1 MKEELEKTAAGIL
14 SRYFSPRSMLLSTIV
29 LIVLGFFVYR
39 WISAPNRTENK
50 INQAIERN
58 DFAKAHENLNK
69 YALLCNK
76 NEDNGGMLGMLFQ
89 LWFGSSKPE
98 KGYYSVAQKVYAA
111 EIRYLVSQNTDA
123 SWDRAYMLPKEV
135 DQTNKTE
142 CQKVQQALYKT
153 LLDYANEFGNEEIVD
168 RITKANKATE

>member
-1 MKEELEKTAAGIL
+1 MNGELEKAVADVF
-14 SRYFSPRSMLLSTIV
+14 SRWYSPRSMFLSTIFLFV
-29 LIVLGFFVYR
+29 VGFLVYR
-39 WISAPNRTENK
+39 WISAPNRVENK

-76 NEDNGGMLGMLFQ
+76 NEENEGVIGMLFK
-89 LWFGSSKPE
+89 LWFGLGKTE
-98 KGYYSVAQKVYAA
+98 NEYYSVAQKVYAA

-123 SWDRAYMLPKEV
+123 SWDRAYMLPMEV
-135 DQTNKTE
+135 DQMNKTE

-153 LLDYANEFGNEEIVD
+153 LLDYANELGNEEIVD
-168 RITKANKATE
+168 RLTKANKI